1 MKITWLGHSCMQLF
15 WDKSSIVFDPFSPG
29 YVPGLS
35 DVSAEADMVLCS
47 HGHGDHNYSAAVTLK
62 KHGELPFS
70 VSSVSTWHDENHGR
84 DRGGNTIFIV
94 DMPDGTRAVHLGDL
108 GHIPDENQLLQIGSP
123 DALMIPVGGFYTI
136 NASTSKKLCDM
147 INPRVII
154 PMHYKSVDFGFDVL
168 GTVEDFT
175 GLFPADF
182 VKRYDTDTIEIT
194 KDTPRQLAV
203 LTYEK

>member
-15 WDKSSIVFDPFSPG
+15 WGESSIVFDPFSPG

-35 DVSAEADMVLCS
+35 DVSAKADMVLCS
-47 HGHGDHNYSAAVTLK
+47 HSHGDHNYSAAVTLK
-62 KHGELPFS
+62 RHGALPFS
-70 VSSVSTWHDENHGR
+70 VSSISTWHDENHGR
-84 DRGGNTIFIV
+84 DRGDNTIFIV
-94 DMPDGTRAVHLGDL
+94 DMPDGTHAVHLGDL
-108 GHIPDENQLLQIGSP
+108 GHIPDKNQLLQIGSP

-136 NASTSKKLCDM
+136 NAVTAKKLCDM
-147 INPRVII
+147 IKPRVII
-154 PMHYKSVDFGFDVL
+154 PMHYKSAAFGFDVL

-182 VKRYDTDTIEIT
+182 VKQYNTDTIEIT
-194 KDTPRQLAV
+194 KGTPRQLAV